1 MTLDEILDFITNI
14 TPLSVLKTFLILSLL
29 FYVVFTWVVL
39 RQEKFMSRVV
49 EVPISPFLTILAHF
63 HFWASLALF
72 IAALF
77 VL

>member
-14 TPLSVLKTFLILSLL
+14 TPLSVLKTFLILSLF
-29 FYVVFTWVVL
+29 FYVVFAWVVL

-49 EVPISPFLTILAHF
+49 EVPISPFLTISAHF
-63 HFWASLALF
+63 HFWVSLALF